1 MDIDSIYQALDKID
15 SDRDKIAQ
23 RRADEVRGKV
33 IEGRRHP
40 CPSGLGYNYN
50 YIGVQTPNAILK

>member
-1 MDIDSIYQALDKID
+1 MNIDSIINAIDRID

-40 CPSGLGYNYN
+40 CPSGSVYSYNE
-50 YIGVQTPNAILK
+50 